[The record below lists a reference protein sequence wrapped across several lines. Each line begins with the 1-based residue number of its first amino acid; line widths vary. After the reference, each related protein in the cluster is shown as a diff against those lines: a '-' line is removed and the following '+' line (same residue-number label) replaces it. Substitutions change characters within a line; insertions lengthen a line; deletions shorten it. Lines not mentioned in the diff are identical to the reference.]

1 VILHTIRNS
10 ILPEYN
16 V

>member
-1 VILHTIRNS
+1 M

-16 V
+16 FRLGY